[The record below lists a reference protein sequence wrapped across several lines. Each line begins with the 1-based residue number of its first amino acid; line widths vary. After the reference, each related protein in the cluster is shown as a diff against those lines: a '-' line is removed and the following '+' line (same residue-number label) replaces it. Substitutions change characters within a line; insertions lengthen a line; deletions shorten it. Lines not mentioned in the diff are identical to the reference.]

1 MMQIEDIYQHY
12 LNASGVTTDTRQI
25 VKDNIFF
32 ALRGE
37 NFDGNTYAMQALEK
51 DAGLV
56 IIDNKKYY
64 AESPK
69 CILVEDSLLCL
80 QQLATHH
87 RKQLKIPFIGLTGTN
102 GKTTS
107 KELIHRVL
115 SKKYK
120 THATHGNFNNH
131 IGVPLTVL
139 GIPADAEMAVI
150 EMGANHIGEI
160 ALLCK
165 IADPDLGMITN
176 IGKAHLQG
184 FGSFQ
189 GVIEAKTELYD
200 HILNKDGK
208 VLVNADDPLL
218 MDLSSKLQRITY
230 GKSRTAD
237 FLADLISS
245 VPILEIKWNEKVIKT
260 HLYGDYNFEN
270 VMTAVSFGEIF
281 HVDHSDIADAI
292 SSYKPDNSRS
302 QLVKSNLNTIYLDA
316 YNANPSSMIAS
327 IRNFEMQKANNKAIL
342 LGDML
347 ELGESSQAEHQKI
360 AKAVINKFD
369 TVILVGP
376 EFMKTGN
383 ISGVNTFVD
392 TDAAAEWLKDN
403 PIANSHILVKGSR
416 GIALENLLDY
426 L

>member
-37 NFDGNTYAMQALEK
+37 NFDGNSYAMQALEQG
-51 DAGLV
+51 AGLV

-64 AESPK
+64 IESPK

-80 QQLATHH
+80 QQLAAHH

-160 ALLCK
+160 ALLCN
-165 IADPDLGMITN
+165 IADPDLGIITN

-270 VMTAVSFGEIF
+270 VMTAISFGEIF

-360 AKAVINKFD
+360 TKAVINKFD

-376 EFMKTGN
+376 EFMKTGD

-392 TDAAAEWLKDN
+392 TNAAAEWLKDN
-403 PIANSHILVKGSR
+403 PITDSHILVKGSR